1 MKSSALKL
9 NIVGKAREF
18 ADDTK
23 EFCNGGKEYTAQF
36 FKDFR
41 VRVKQINI
49 AELFVQLLAVLVIC
63 IAFALFCHLREG
75 TGDMYMSVFIPLFI
89 ANSIIVFFTSIYK
102 SSRLYSTITTLL
114 ITAGAALQIF
124 MLPANEESLS
134 DVYKFVIF
142 IFAGIVIGLIALPF
156 LTFLTSEKLNTHSIR
171 FCVATLTVLS
181 YLILVFFG
189 EEING
194 ARAWVFIGGLS
205 IQVTEITKLLATLFF
220 ALCLADKFLANKR
233 KNILTLLML
242 FVHISFLAICSEF
255 GTLFVIVVV
264 YFIEKIIFME
274 SKKVI
279 FTDFIIL
286 LTAAAVLFGIS
297 YGIYKI
303 DLPQDDA
310 TASVVEEDNDSTD
323 EETDNADSK
332 KINYSKNQLLSRLQK
347 IYPKIME
354 RFCVYLGIEIE
365 GIDADSSQIDK
376 AFEYLLVADW
386 LGVEKASLASLPLY
400 DSDFVF
406 IYLIVRLGILGMLV
420 ILCSLCAML
429 MEVYV
434 HSARSDR
441 HTEARLAITFV
452 TLIVFQAAICACS
465 NIGLLPV
472 VGLAFPYLSS
482 GGSSLAINLIMSFY
496 ILYFMRKTTKSEVKS

>member
-41 VRVKQINI
+41 VRVKQINT

-156 LTFLTSEKLNTHSIR
+156 LTFLTSEKLNTRSIR
-171 FCVATLTVLS
+171 LCVAVLTVFA
-181 YLILVFFG
+181 YLILLIFG
-189 EEING
+189 REVNG
-194 ARAWVFIGGLS
+194 ARAWIFVGGLS
-205 IQVTEITKLLATLFF
+205 IQVTEFTKLLAILFF
-220 ALCLADKFLANKR
+220 AICLADKSLENKR

-242 FVHISFLAICSEF
+242 FVHIGFLALCNEF
-255 GTLFVIVVV
+255 GTLLVIAVV
-264 YFIEKIIFME
+264 YFVEKFIFME
-274 SKKVI
+274 NKKAI
-279 FTDFIIL
+279 FIELAVLIA
-286 LTAAAVLFGIS
+286 AAAVLLS
-297 YGIYKI
+297 SLYGICKI
-303 DLPQDDA
+303 VLPQDDETVSVTEA
-310 TASVVEEDNDSTD
+310 VDENIEDEADESENAAPDFVVEILTQ
-323 EETDNADSK
+323 
-332 KINYSKNQLLSRLQK
+332 IYSKISR
-347 IYPKIME
+347 IG
-354 RFCVYLGIEIE
+354 VYLGLEDTT
-365 GIDADSSQIDK
+365 GNSYQIDK